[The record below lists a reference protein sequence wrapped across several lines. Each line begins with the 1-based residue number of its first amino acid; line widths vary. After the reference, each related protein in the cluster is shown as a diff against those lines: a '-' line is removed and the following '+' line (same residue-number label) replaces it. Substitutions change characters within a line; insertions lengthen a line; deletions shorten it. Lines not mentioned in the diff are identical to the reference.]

1 MELKGESDECDDDA
15 LEESMMMDS
24 ADEFDDD
31 ALEESMMMDSSD
43 ECYSGD
49 DCDVYCIS
57 WRNYRLS
64 LLHFDSTCYV

>member
-1 MELKGESDECDDDA
+1 MELKGESDGCDDDA
-15 LEESMMMDS
+15 LEEPMMMDS

-49 DCDVYCIS
+49 DCDDEEPEDGMHPKDEI
-57 WRNYRLS
+57 R
-64 LLHFDSTCYV
+64 

>member
-1 MELKGESDECDDDA
+1 MELKGENDECDDDA

-31 ALEESMMMDSSD
+31 ALEESMMDSSD

-49 DCDVYCIS
+49 DCDDEEPEDGMHPKDEI
-57 WRNYRLS
+57 R
-64 LLHFDSTCYV
+64 

>member
-15 LEESMMMDS
+15 LDESMMMDS

-43 ECYSGD
+43 
-49 DCDVYCIS
+49 
-57 WRNYRLS
+57 
-64 LLHFDSTCYV
+64 